1 MYCTGRY
8 QSIILPEKAP
18 WTQEKLDVVTEKVI
32 ISRTN
37 FIQTLMERVSF
48 VRTMFPLGGLAQV
61 VGTK

>member
-1 MYCTGRY
+1 
-8 QSIILPEKAP
+8 
-18 WTQEKLDVVTEKVI
+18 LDVVTEKVI

-48 VRTMFPLGGLAQV
+48 VRTRFPLGDLAQV